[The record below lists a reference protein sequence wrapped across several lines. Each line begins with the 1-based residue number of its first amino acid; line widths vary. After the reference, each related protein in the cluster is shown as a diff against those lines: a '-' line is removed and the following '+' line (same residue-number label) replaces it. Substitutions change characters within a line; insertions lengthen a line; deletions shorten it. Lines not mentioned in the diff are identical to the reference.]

1 MSTTT
6 SESRLI
12 YKLPVEIWAEIFG
25 SLFNYLSAQDDTG
38 VGAIED
44 LGQFETKMPLFLRLG
59 VERTHLLLTCRYFRD
74 ILQPPRNQLTILEY
88 RDGESPAITVTTTQ
102 TGHSVYD
109 TERLEASAPIDHG
122 SNTLGPVPWPPG
134 WSTQSWQSLKSLV
147 LNSGFPFDPIPI
159 LSRAP
164 NLRLLGCGLRTD
176 RIDTGDMYPVLLH
189 PQLNQLTHLS
199 LYPAKTLAINVP
211 LPELTLPSLT
221 VLQFELTMHDL
232 YAPAPEELIPWTL
245 PSLRTLALRGKVDIV
260 VCQQL
265 QPFLDR
271 HASIVINLANDLT
284 CWDHI
289 RPLYLVILHFQQLQV
304 YSVEVGSILGRGLH
318 NIPSTLPPQMHGES
332 PILLLTGICDPCNI
346 ILKRSAFESTPSRI
360 INKFRVLTRV
370 MLDEPWQDIRVAL
383 GRNQKHAID
392 FKTKI
397 TALLNGFQDL
407 GAAVVDRHGVEM
419 PRATADWLDSGD
431 RKSVV

>member
-109 TERLEASAPIDHG
+109 TERLEASAPIDH
-122 SNTLGPVPWPPG
+122 
-134 WSTQSWQSLKSLV
+134 
-147 LNSGFPFDPIPI
+147 
-159 LSRAP
+159 
-164 NLRLLGCGLRTD
+164 
-176 RIDTGDMYPVLLH
+176 
-189 PQLNQLTHLS
+189 
-199 LYPAKTLAINVP
+199 AKTLAINVP

-419 PRATADWLDSGD
+419 PRATADWLDSGVGD
-431 RKSVV
+431 QC